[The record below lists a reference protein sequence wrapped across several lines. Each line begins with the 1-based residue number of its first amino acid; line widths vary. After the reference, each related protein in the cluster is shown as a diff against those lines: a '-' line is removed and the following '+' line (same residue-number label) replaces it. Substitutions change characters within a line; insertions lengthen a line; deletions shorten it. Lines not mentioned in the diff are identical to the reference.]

1 MVNIKRNTK
10 SNRKSNRKTN
20 RKTKHK
26 RNTKSNRKTKHKHGG
41 EMREDK
47 IYYTL
52 GRSHTNPDI
61 RREIR
66 IRSGPTTYDSS
77 SISGYMLNFVS
88 KVAKNFEEDIAVII
102 KGEPKTN
109 TKNKI
114 FTFEYNDNDT
124 PLVEGSTKPVKCK
137 IKKK

>member
-1 MVNIKRNTK
+1 MVNIKRNT
-10 SNRKSNRKTN
+10 KSNRKTN

-26 RNTKSNRKTKHKHGG
+26 RNTKSNRKTKHKRGG

-77 SISGYMLNFVS
+77 SISEYMINFVS

-114 FTFEYNDNDT
+114 FTFEYNDNDA

>member
-1 MVNIKRNTK
+1 MVNIKRNT
-10 SNRKSNRKTN
+10 KSNRKTN

-26 RNTKSNRKTKHKHGG
+26 RNTKSNRKTKHKRGG

-77 SISGYMLNFVS
+77 SISEYMINFVS

-114 FTFEYNDNDT
+114 FTFEYNDNDA
-124 PLVEGSTKPVKCK
+124 PLVEGSTKPIKCK